1 MSQSHGPS
9 ATASNPEHKC
19 PAGAH
24 AKFAASAQAHS
35 APKFSIPS
43 RVLITVGVGIIKLY
57 QITLSPFLGRHCR
70 FHPTCSHYG
79 VEALRTHG
87 PFRGSGLTLRR
98 LSRCHPFSGK
108 GGYDPVPL
116 EDE

>member
-1 MSQSHGPS
+1 MSQPHRHSPIQ
-9 ATASNPEHKC
+9 NQP
-19 PAGAH
+19 
-24 AKFAASAQAHS
+24 QAHPLNQPQAKAEAGP
-35 APKFSIPS
+35 APRFSIAS
-43 RVLITVGVGIIKLY
+43 RVLIALGVGIIKLY

-87 PFRGSGLTLRR
+87 PLRGSWLTLKR

-116 EDE
+116 ATE

>member
-1 MSQSHGPS
+1 MSQPHRH
-9 ATASNPEHKC
+9 NPLQNQPQVK
-19 PAGAH
+19 
-24 AKFAASAQAHS
+24 AQAG
-35 APKFSIPS
+35 PTPRFSIAS
-43 RVLITVGVGIIKLY
+43 RVLITLGVGIIKLY

-87 PFRGSGLTLRR
+87 PFQGSWLTLRR

-116 EDE
+116 AAE